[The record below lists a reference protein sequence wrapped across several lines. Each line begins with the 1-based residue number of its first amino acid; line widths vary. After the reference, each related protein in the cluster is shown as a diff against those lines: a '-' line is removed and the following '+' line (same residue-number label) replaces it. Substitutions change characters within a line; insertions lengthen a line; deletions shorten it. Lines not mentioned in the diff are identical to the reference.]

1 MPHSTYSCFERP
13 APPTRRP
20 GTFLCSFHARELSGG
35 LGCGV
40 EGFSN
45 SLLARVDQVFE
56 GLHETRQDVGQEK
69 VLEFNQTEG
78 RDEDVPQHN
87 EQLFPRSFIET
98 VEWGE
103 AETHENHQGC

>member
-1 MPHSTYSCFERP
+1 
-13 APPTRRP
+13 
-20 GTFLCSFHARELSGG
+20 
-35 LGCGV
+35 
-40 EGFSN
+40 
-45 SLLARVDQVFE
+45 
-56 GLHETRQDVGQEK
+56 

-103 AETHENHQGC
+103 AETHKNHQGC